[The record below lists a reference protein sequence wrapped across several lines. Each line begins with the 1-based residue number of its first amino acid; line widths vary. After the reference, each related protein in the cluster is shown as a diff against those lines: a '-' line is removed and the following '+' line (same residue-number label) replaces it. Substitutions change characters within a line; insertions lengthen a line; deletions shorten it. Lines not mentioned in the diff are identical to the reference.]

1 MDYQTY
7 PGRPKDQD
15 EALYQFLN
23 SPVSDDMIS
32 YLAFKA
38 TEVIRCETS
47 PSIYKNYKFSTT
59 PPSPQYLTDDDMKV
73 S

>member
-1 MDYQTY
+1 M
-7 PGRPKDQD
+7 DQD